1 MSDLDRKYAVRAW
14 ILFSVLLLIGI
25 GIFGKVIY
33 IQTYEFERWQQ
44 QGQSFTEQVRS
55 IQPSRGQ
62 IFSTNGS
69 VLATSVPVYELRWD
83 SQVDGLDAQALDA
96 ALEDLAQGFAR
107 IIGKRDAVTYKN
119 RLRRARQSGNRYHL
133 VGNKLSYLQMKEL
146 KELPFIERGRLRSG
160 FMFIREDKRLKP
172 FGELAARTV
181 GIDRDS
187 NRVGLEASW
196 NAELQGVEGQQL
208 QTRASGGVWIPA
220 TDDYVVEPQ
229 NGYDLVSTIDMH
241 LQDVASRALEKQLVK
256 HNAAWGTVVL
266 MEVATGRIR
275 AIANLTRQGDG
286 LDLGGEAPQY
296 AESYNHAIGTAVEPG
311 STFKLATLMAAL
323 EAGIAPETVLST
335 GNGRMVFHGKAMHD
349 SNHDRG
355 GHGDLTLEEA
365 FEVSSNI
372 GTALAIKQAFDAEP
386 QAFLDGLNQLGV
398 ADRTGIRLAGEAEP
412 KVYSEVGEGRWSALS
427 LTQMAIGYEVT
438 QTPLQTLALVN
449 AVANNGRV
457 MEPQLVESL
466 LSNGQVAERFEPR
479 VLRDGICSE
488 ATLATCRR
496 MMEGVADPNG
506 NGTANDVFK
515 KSPYRVAGKTGTAWI
530 AGPNGYDGRYRAS
543 FAGYFPA
550 EAPKYSCIVVIADTR
565 SGVYYG
571 STIAGPVF
579 QELADKVYA
588 TDPTL
593 HPATEGN
600 FAEAPHLP
608 GAKDGAKAD
617 LLTLYNAWGVTYIET
632 ERLGDWAR
640 ATTQRDSVLVSPLPV
655 PASAVPD
662 VRGLGL
668 RDALYLLENAGL
680 TVTTDGIGTVRRQS
694 IIPGTALRHA
704 RTIHLE
710 LS

>member
-83 SQVDGLDAQALDA
+83 SQVDGLDAQALGA

-107 IIGKRDAVTYKN
+107 IIGKRDAVTYKD

-256 HNAAWGTVVL
+256 QNAAWGTVVL

-286 LDLGGEAPQY
+286 LDLGGAAPQY

-323 EAGIAPETVLST
+323 EAGVAPETVLST

-355 GHGDLTLEEA
+355 GHGDLTLEEV

-372 GTALAIKQAFDAEP
+372 GTALTIKQAFDAEP
-386 QAFLDGLNQLGV
+386 QAFLDALKNLGV
-398 ADRTGIRLAGEAEP
+398 TDRTGIRLAGEAEP
-412 KVYSEVGEGRWSALS
+412 RVYSEVGEGRWSALS

-449 AVANNGRV
+449 AVANDGRV
-457 MEPQLVESL
+457 MEPQLVEAL
-466 LSNGQVAERFEPR
+466 LSNGQVADRFEPR

-488 ATLATCRR
+488 TTLATCRR
-496 MMEGVADPNG
+496 MMERVADPNG

-530 AGPNGYDGRYRAS
+530 AGPSGYDGRYRAS

-600 FAEAPHLP
+600 FAETPHLP
-608 GAKDGAKAD
+608 GTKDGAKAD
-617 LLTLYNAWGVTYIET
+617 LLTLYDAWGVAYLET

-640 ATTQRDSVLVSPLPV
+640 ATTHRDSVLVSPLPV